1 MVKKSLLPILLLLGV
16 VSASFAQESEP
27 VMVKSQNSF
36 DDAVSKIKAAINE
49 KGLAIIF
56 EANHKNM
63 MAMVGIESKKSLT
76 IGFAKPEMG
85 NMVLSAEPRAAIEMP
100 LRIAVREL
108 ENGDILVIYYRPSYL
123 FSHYK
128 NEKLNM
134 IAKKQADKMVESIAQ
149 AGTGAGTD

>member
-1 MVKKSLLPILLLLGV
+1 MFKKSLILLLAYFTMLSMGL
-16 VSASFAQESEP
+16 AQNESQP
-27 VMVKSQNSF
+27 VMVKSKNTFEQTVAKLKS
-36 DDAVSKIKAAINE
+36 AIKE

-76 IGFAKPEMG
+76 IGFAKPQMG

-108 ENGDILVIYYRPSYL
+108 DNGDILVIYYTPSYL

-128 NEKLNM
+128 NKKLNM
-134 IAKKQADKMVESIAQ
+134 IAKKADKMVKSIVQ
-149 AGTGAGTD
+149 AAIN

>member
-1 MVKKSLLPILLLLGV
+1 
-16 VSASFAQESEP
+16 
-27 VMVKSQNSF
+27 
-36 DDAVSKIKAAINE
+36 
-49 KGLAIIF
+49 
-56 EANHKNM
+56 
-63 MAMVGIESKKSLT
+63 MVGIESKKSLT

-108 ENGDILVIYYRPSYL
+108 DNGDILVIYYKPSYL

-134 IAKKQADKMVESIAQ
+134 IAKKQADKVVESIAKAGVE
-149 AGTGAGTD
+149 AGTN